1 LSYSITRRRQSA
13 LQILLSDF
21 LKLAALSSSACC
33 SSADISG
40 SKIRTTRLRPTML
53 GSDSVTRTCHC
64 SFRLYDRPLIAKN
77 YLRDPRRY
85 DADAKLAR
93 VVAFDNSN
101 IGIPNALFD
110 LLSYTIE
117 GFASLRYEC
126 ANRHTGDAGGRPKE
140 HLRDSMFSND
150 LSLNLIGV
158 DLKSS
163 NVALRVGARDLLR
176 ACGRT
181 THMRA
186 VALTAVNE
194 CARHGSTA
202 SSLVLTRAAIYSRSF
217 TYP

>member
-1 LSYSITRRRQSA
+1 MLSYSITRRRQSA

-40 SKIRTTRLRPTML
+40 SKIRTNATSTDDAWKRQRNGELVIVA
-53 GSDSVTRTCHC
+53 SDW
-64 SFRLYDRPLIAKN
+64 YDRPLIAKN

-126 ANRHTGDAGGRPKE
+126 ANRHTGDAV
-140 HLRDSMFSND
+140 
-150 LSLNLIGV
+150 V
-158 DLKSS
+158 DQRNTCEIPCSPM
-163 NVALRVGARDLLR
+163 
-176 ACGRT
+176 T
-181 THMRA
+181 
-186 VALTAVNE
+186 
-194 CARHGSTA
+194 
-202 SSLVLTRAAIYSRSF
+202 
-217 TYP
+217 